1 MLRQP
6 YFRLSCSLPP
16 CRLATL
22 RTLCI
27 FVRNRPGPHGSDE
40 NTEML
45 NAQNLTGFEHMS
57 EFLTLGAMRSHAR
70 AVAVEA
76 LNSIDVL
83 SRGAFFVGMRPHH
96 RRPDPT

>member
-1 MLRQP
+1 M
-6 YFRLSCSLPP
+6 
-16 CRLATL
+16 
-22 RTLCI
+22 
-27 FVRNRPGPHGSDE
+27 RNRPGPHGSDE

-96 RRPDPT
+96 RRSDPT